1 MYFFL
6 DYSIIVASKEGSRKK
21 LLEGKEKGPKNKI
34 KNKIK
39 RGVSFLCLVLVFFA
53 TFLIFH

>member
-21 LLEGKEKGPKNKI
+21 TAGREGEGTKK
-34 KNKIK
+34 
-39 RGVSFLCLVLVFFA
+39 
-53 TFLIFH
+53 

>member
-21 LLEGKEKGPKNKI
+21 NCWKGRRRDQKVK
-34 KNKIK
+34 
-39 RGVSFLCLVLVFFA
+39 
-53 TFLIFH
+53 